1 MPYFKRLNLPLG
13 ILAMCL
19 FWVLSLYA
27 NGDAD
32 REFLKNSRAELKRL
46 DDISQEKNNID
57 DPKATINSGLDLSY
71 VPPSRGGHSV
81 SAIPQKTEE
90 EERAEE
96 EEENWLLYG
105 MEKLSGI
112 KILTEDEKKQLFEP
126 GSGLLLI
133 DRYVLAEEMAGIKNE
148 VEANKGNDDYS
159 DSISDFNSLNPL
171 NILSDL
177 SVLNLYHS
185 DSTQNMLMLTSHLG
199 DFTPSASLFEVE
211 TRYKKPVVTLYNGTD
226 HLQQLG
232 SSPLNSQNG
241 SSSEVI
247 NPYLDNQ
254 EITVTTTFNLP
265 KADKNP
271 YSAKIDFN
279 RRSIN
284 NSDDIL
290 INPAEIG
297 PAKDR
302 TYQPAEDKLKK
313 YLPQLDSF

>member
-1 MPYFKRLNLPLG
+1 
-13 ILAMCL
+13 MCL
-19 FWVLSLYA
+19 FWVLSPYA
-27 NGDAD
+27 NGN
-32 REFLKNSRAELKRL
+32 REFLMNSRAELKRL
-46 DDISQEKNNID
+46 DEISQQKNNID
-57 DPKATINSGLDLSY
+57 DPKGTINSGLDLSY

-90 EERAEE
+90 EERAEKE
-96 EEENWLLYG
+96 EKNWLLYG

-112 KILTEDEKKQLFEP
+112 KLLTEDEKKQLLEP
-126 GSGLLLI
+126 GSGLRLI
-133 DRYVLAEEMAGIKNE
+133 DRYVLAEEMAGIKTEGHGNE
-148 VEANKGNDDYS
+148 GNDDYS

-171 NILSDL
+171 NNLSDL

-185 DSTQNMLMLTSHLG
+185 DNTQNMLMLTSPLG
-199 DFTPSASLFEVE
+199 DFTPSASLFEGE
-211 TRYKKPVVTLYNGTD
+211 TSYKKPVVTLYNGTD

-232 SSPLNSQNG
+232 NSPLNSHIG

-247 NPYLDNQ
+247 NPYLNNQ

-265 KADKNP
+265 KADIIPN
-271 YSAKIDFN
+271 SANIDFN

-290 INPAEIG
+290 IKPVEVST
-297 PAKDR
+297 AKDR

>member
-1 MPYFKRLNLPLG
+1 MSYIKRLNLPLW

-27 NGDAD
+27 NGNTD

-46 DDISQEKNNID
+46 DEISQQKNNID
-57 DPKATINSGLDLSY
+57 DPKVTINSGLDLSY

-81 SAIPQKTEE
+81 SAIPQKSEE
-90 EERAEE
+90 EESAEE
-96 EEENWLLYG
+96 EEKNWLLYG

-112 KILTEDEKKQLFEP
+112 KLLTEDEKKRLLEP
-126 GSGLLLI
+126 GSGLHLI
-133 DRYVLAEEMAGIKNE
+133 DRYVLAEEMAGIKTEGQGNE
-148 VEANKGNDDYS
+148 GNDDYS

-171 NILSDL
+171 NNLSDL
-177 SVLNLYHS
+177 SILNLYHP
-185 DSTQNMLMLTSHLG
+185 DNTQNILMLTSPLG
-199 DFTPSASLFEVE
+199 DFNPLASFIESE
-211 TRYKKPVVTLYNGTD
+211 INYGKPVISLYNGTD
-226 HLQQLG
+226 PLQQLG
-232 SSPLNSQNG
+232 ISPLNSRIG
-241 SSSEVI
+241 PSSEVI
-247 NPYLDNQ
+247 NPYLNNQ

-265 KADKNP
+265 KADIIPN
-271 YSAKIDFN
+271 SANIDFN

-290 INPAEIG
+290 IKPVEVST
-297 PAKDR
+297 AKDR